1 MDPETLF
8 QRARRGD
15 RQAWNDLLAWIRPIV
30 RALLRQ
36 RMRQP
41 DEASDVTNEA
51 QVRMHRGFG
60 QFRGETLRQ
69 FHVWASRIAAR
80 ALVDHFRGDPDSIA
94 SLTFDPP
101 CPRQPAE
108 SPPLSDQLARALE
121 RLPEDQRRVVEA
133 RLFDGLRPGE
143 IAVKFGWPA
152 VRVSVYYLRAIRN
165 LSRQLQGEL

>member
-60 QFRGETLRQ
+60 QFRG
-69 FHVWASRIAAR
+69 
-80 ALVDHFRGDPDSIA
+80 DPDSIA

-133 RLFDGLRPGE
+133 RLVDGLRPGE